1 MKKQCV
7 IVGLGKYGTSIA
19 KKLSDSGIE
28 VLAIDSD
35 MKIIEKVS
43 TYVTKAVCLDVT
55 SLDAWNSLPIKDFD
69 VGVVCFG
76 ENVTASILSCMAL
89 REAGVKYILAKAG
102 DKLHKKVLEKLDID
116 EVVFPEE
123 FVGELTATNIL
134 NNTYG
139 DDESEYTYNEE

>member
-19 KKLSDSGIE
+19 KKLSDSKVEI
-28 VLAIDSD
+28 LAIDND
-35 MKIIEKVS
+35 IKAVERVS
-43 TYVTKAVCLDVT
+43 SYVTKAICLDVT
-55 SLDAWNSLPIKDFD
+55 SSEAWDSLPLKDFD

-89 REAGVKYILAKAG
+89 KEAGVKYIIAKAG
-102 DKLHKKVLEKLDID
+102 DKFHKQVLKKLDID

-123 FVGELTATNIL
+123 YVGEITAQNIL
-134 NNTYG
+134 NME
-139 DDESEYTYNEE
+139 D

>member
-19 KKLSDSGIE
+19 KKLSDSKVEI
-28 VLAIDSD
+28 LAIDND
-35 MKIIEKVS
+35 IKAVERVS
-43 TYVTKAVCLDVT
+43 SYVTKAICLDVT
-55 SLDAWNSLPIKDFD
+55 SSEAWDSLPLKDFD

-89 REAGVKYILAKAG
+89 KEAGVKYIIAKAG
-102 DKLHKKVLEKLDID
+102 DKFHKQVLKKLDID

-123 FVGELTATNIL
+123 YVGEITAQNIL
-134 NNTYG
+134 
-139 DDESEYTYNEE
+139 DMED